1 MRDVVGGKLVV
12 KLETGDVVQF
22 NKRDGL
28 SIGDKVLVGYDFEN
42 MKHGHIIRDEHVAL
56 SERHEPHVKSEQ
68 VDEDLTERMNREQLL
83 GVSLTDFEEL
93 GDFEDFEIDD
103 FEVLRS
109 LSQGSGDIESPTGQ

>member
-1 MRDVVGGKLVV
+1 MCSSSQDKLIVE
-12 KLETGDVVQF
+12 LANGETAQF
-22 NKRDGL
+22 QKRDGL
-28 SIGDKVLVGYDFEN
+28 KCGDCVYVGYDFEK
-42 MKHGHIIRDEHVAL
+42 MQYGHIIRKQHAAVREKHELPVEIVPD
-56 SERHEPHVKSEQ
+56 SEDVS
-68 VDEDLTERMNREQLL
+68 ERMNREQLL